1 MNNNKTLRARVN
13 KLLESKNNEYRKKY
27 FILSTLANSKSKN
40 SKKVMTEI
48 YSLCNTLNSTNGN
61 MPTED
66 YLYEFHSNVL
76 AYSGLKI
83 KNIIKIQEQIKQ
95 FVCLN
100 YKSNK
105 LDSLINEELS
115 NIKLDI
121 DRKINRKLIS
131 TLIESIE
138 LNKNILVE
146 NSSSSIFGLDLK
158 SISESSNK
166 NNLFDDISEPSNQD
180 LIDIDAEE
188 DDFYL
193 PEETNHSGG
202 KTLDRIAQIFA
213 PITGKDPQK
222 ISKKQIAAMLGYTGL
237 GKYDPTAK
245 TYKLSGWEK
254 MERDIVGKMNTY
266 RNTGLSILAKRKWWI
281 IKSIETCLMLE
292 KQAGKAFGTPD
303 DVKSKFNTT
312 DVDQVSAIQTITKSR
327 RPSGTSLSDGEI
339 RMIMDQVHIEL
350 TKGNYDLES
359 PDVKEK
365 NLMSLLK
372 KSALYRADSARY
384 FANDLEIM
392 YPLSDQRA
400 EFDKVEKMSD
410 EELQSLRQQNIEF
423 DKRFED
429 DDELDVEEKE
439 LDVEE
444 KIEVDVIDVDKITS
458 VNNTTETMTASDAAE
473 FFKEV
478 GEDMKRLKALIE
490 KSAGKANPDIFSEF
504 QTDSK
509 GNILPDIKQIPD
521 IIPAEDLTDS
531 EVKEIEDILV
541 KLDKKERI
549 TILNYD
555 KRGDVYNDLIDKSVS
570 VDEYIAYMKSFKL
583 DSVDEPM
590 KWRDIS
596 RSSYGKFRDTAGA
609 RQYGVKAWMKELFYS
624 SNSDEK
630 ANIYANLAER
640 WFERLIVLDLVDDK
654 SFTRMASKT
663 GNDKDEKII
672 PYNVLKDLEAKGK
685 YKRSNKLKDVTDM
698 LEMVNAY
705 TTDPKYVKRYFDYNR
720 DDNLELAVNEKLQSI
735 RNYASSED
743 EYDVLLKKLELED
756 KDTAAYAILDSMFNG
771 NSGFRI
777 FATGLL
783 KEYYSQNIWP
793 VIEINLAQAIKKYFD
808 KNYGKGMI
816 AASLPSDAGADS
828 VKQEEGKVLF
838 NKIIYLVME
847 RTGIKSTGTGV
858 PIVGGSREQQRQF
871 FLGETDP
878 RGDFAAAV
886 NKYKV
891 KHSSNIQGVNSPMFG
906 VDDVNMLLDDMFSN
920 TGIIGEEYFKLKKLS
935 SVTSN
940 EIIAWVLSYPEAK
953 LDQAIILGMSLS
965 DFYKRSETDPMITDV
980 IEEIGKDTKKALA
993 DYKKKFGSLLAKGTD
1008 LADYLDD
1015 FGFDP
1020 VDLKSKGASS
1030 PGGKS
1035 FQ

>member
-1 MNNNKTLRARVN
+1 MNLKDKSCNVK
-13 KLLESKNNEYRKKY
+13 KLLEYKSNSYKRKY
-27 FILSTLANSKSKN
+27 FILSTLFDTN
-40 SKKVMTEI
+40 I
-48 YSLCNTLNSTNGN
+48 LNSERLN
-61 MPTED
+61 E
-66 YLYEFHSNVL
+66 EFNCYINS
-76 AYSGLKI
+76 
-83 KNIIKIQEQIKQ
+83 
-95 FVCLN
+95 LN
-100 YKSNK
+100 YSNGK
-105 LDSLINEELS
+105 YPEESSLINFCKECLKDSNSSNFLVESRIKFIKKYNDLRNPVGGKDTNALINES
-115 NIKLDI
+115 LDNIKFSNKHI
-121 DRKINRKLIS
+121 DKKLCNLLKESVKYKKSILVESEYITKFINENEEEIPSDEDLQ
-131 TLIESIE
+131 SIE
-138 LNKNILVE
+138 LEDLEYESQAQDEGTDENKIASFKEKIIN
-146 NSSSSIFGLDLK
+146 IFG
-158 SISESSNK
+158 
-166 NNLFDDISEPSNQD
+166 
-180 LIDIDAEE
+180 
-188 DDFYL
+188 
-193 PEETNHSGG
+193 
-202 KTLDRIAQIFA
+202 
-213 PITGKDPQK
+213 PITGGLDPAKMNKQK
-222 ISKKQIAAMLGYTGL
+222 MARIWNFGSQEM
-237 GKYDPTAK
+237 
-245 TYKLSGWEK
+245 YKPGQK
-254 MERDIVGKMNTY
+254 GPVRDAFTEFEFFVGKKLDTFT
-266 RNTGLSILAKRKWWI
+266 RFEDSGLSTLAQRKVWI
-281 IKSIETCLMLE
+281 ATTIDFCLKMQ
-292 KQAGKAFGTPD
+292 KQAGYLLGVSSEEKARLSKGLDASAKSDIKKALQSQTGSQGFG
-303 DVKSKFNTT
+303 K
-312 DVDQVSAIQTITKSR
+312 
-327 RPSGTSLSDGEI
+327 SLSDEEI
-339 RMIMDQVHIEL
+339 RSVYNNLHEYLVI
-350 TKGNYDLES
+350 GNYDPESSTITEKGLFKILARASAGRSDSISDFKRTLE
-359 PDVKEK
+359 
-365 NLMSLLK
+365 
-372 KSALYRADSARY
+372 
-384 FANDLEIM
+384 FM
-392 YPLSDQRA
+392 YPLSDTRA

-429 DDELDVEEKE
+429 DNDVELDI
-439 LDVEE
+439 EE
-444 KIEVDVIDVDKITS
+444 KIEVDVIDVDKVTS
-458 VNNTTETMTASDAAE
+458 VNNTPETMTASDAAE

-478 GEDMKRLKALIE
+478 GEDMKRLKSLIE
-490 KSAGKANPDIFSEF
+490 KSTGKVNPDIFSEF
-504 QTDSK
+504 QTDLE

-521 IIPAEDLTDS
+521 TIPSEDLTDS
-531 EVKEIEDILV
+531 EVKEIEDILA
-541 KLDKKERI
+541 KLDRKERI

-570 VDEYIAYMKSFKL
+570 VDEYLSYMKSFKL

-685 YKRSNKLKDVTDM
+685 YTRSNKLKDVSDM
-698 LEMVNAY
+698 LEIVNAY
-705 TTDPKYVKRYFDYNR
+705 TTNPKYVKRYFDYNR

-816 AASLPSDAGADS
+816 AASLPAGEGADS

-871 FLGETDP
+871 FLGKSDP
-878 RGDFAAAV
+878 RGDFASAV
-886 NKYKV
+886 NKYKA

-940 EIIAWVLSYPEAK
+940 EIISWILSYPEAK

-1020 VDLKSKGASS
+1020 VDLNSKGASS